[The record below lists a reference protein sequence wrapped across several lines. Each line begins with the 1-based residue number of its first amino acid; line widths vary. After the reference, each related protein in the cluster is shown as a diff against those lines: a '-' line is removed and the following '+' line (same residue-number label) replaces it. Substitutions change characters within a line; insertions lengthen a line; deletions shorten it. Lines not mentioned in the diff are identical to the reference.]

1 MEQNHLHLIVG
12 LGNPGTEYAQTRHN
26 VGFEVIDILA
36 KRHSIPLKKRQ
47 HQAVFGEG
55 TISGKRV
62 VLTKPMTFM
71 NLSGQAVGQLLR
83 YYKIPVG
90 NCIIILDDLNLAL
103 GRLRLKEKGSAGGQ
117 NGLDNII
124 KCLNTPEVPRIRIGI
139 GSARPGQMVNF
150 VLSRF
155 SREEQPMID
164 EAINLAADAV
174 ETAVAESFQTAMNRY
189 NINGTS

>member
-1 MEQNHLHLIVG
+1 MHLIVG

-26 VGFEVIDILA
+26 VGFEVIDLLA
-36 KRHSIPLKKRQ
+36 KRHSIPVKKRQ

-55 TISGKRV
+55 SISGTRV
-62 VLTKPMTFM
+62 VLAKPMTFM
-71 NLSGQAVGQLLR
+71 NLSGQAVVQLLR
-83 YYKIPVG
+83 YYKIPVE
-90 NCIIILDDLNLAL
+90 NSITILDDLNLPL
-103 GRLRLKEKGSAGGQ
+103 GRLRLREKGSAGGQ

-124 KCLNTPEVPRIRIGI
+124 KCLTTPEVPRIRIGI

-155 SREEQPMID
+155 SREEQPFID

-174 ETAVAESFQTAMNRY
+174 ETAVSQSFQEAMNRY
-189 NINGTS
+189 NVSGSS